1 MAIFKM
7 IDLENKLNP
16 TWRRLLKP
24 EFDKNYF
31 YELRQSVE
39 AAYSN
44 EIIYPAKENIF
55 RAFDLTPVPEVKV
68 VIIGQDP
75 YHGENQA
82 NGLCFSVKEDC
93 KIPPS
98 LRNIFKELHNDIGKP
113 LPSHGNIEH
122 WAKQGVLMINAVL
135 TVKAGEAASHR
146 KIGWELF
153 TQAVIEQIS
162 EHNKNLVFI
171 LWGNDA
177 QKKEKY
183 IQSKEQH
190 LILKSVHPSPLS
202 AGRGFFG
209 NKHFSKT
216 NDFLK
221 KTGQRIIIW

>member
-7 IDLENKLNP
+7 IDLEKNLNP
-16 TWRRLLKP
+16 TWRRLLKA
-24 EFDKNYF
+24 EFNKEYF
-31 YELRQSVE
+31 KELRKKIDR
-39 AAYSN
+39 AYN
-44 EIIYPAKENIF
+44 TEIIYPAKENIF
-55 RAFDLTPVPEVKV
+55 RAFNLCPAPEVKV

-82 NGLCFSVKEDC
+82 GGLCFSVKEDC

-98 LRNIFKELHNDIGKP
+98 LRNIFKELQNDTGKTP
-113 LPSHGNIEH
+113 PSHGNLEH

-135 TVKAGEAASHR
+135 SVKAGEAGSHR

-162 EHNKNLVFI
+162 EYRKNLVFI

-177 QKKEKY
+177 QEKEKY
-183 IQSKEQH
+183 IRHKEQH

-202 AGRGFFG
+202 ASRGFFG
-209 NKHFSKT
+209 NRHFSET
-216 NDFLK
+216 NNFLK
-221 KTGQRIIIW
+221 KTGQKIIIW